1 MQVKIAA
8 GLALVLLF
16 ATAAVA
22 AEVELS
28 EIQRPV
34 DMAQSTLLNEAGA
47 QAETPSEEEAGEVI
61 RHEG

>member
-1 MQVKIAA
+1 MKVKLAA
-8 GLALVLLF
+8 MFALVLLL
-16 ATAAVA
+16 APAAFA

-34 DMAQSTLLNEAGA
+34 DMTESVLFYQAQS
-47 QAETPSEEEAGEVI
+47 AETPSEEEAAEVI

>member
-1 MQVKIAA
+1 MKIKLAA
-8 GLALVLLF
+8 MLALVLLL
-16 ATAAVA
+16 APAAFA

-34 DMAQSTLLNEAGA
+34 DLTQSSLYQDQSKAEAPNA
-47 QAETPSEEEAGEVI
+47 EEAAEVI

>member
-1 MQVKIAA
+1 MKVKIAA
-8 GLALVLLF
+8 MLALVLLL
-16 ATAAVA
+16 APAAFA

-34 DMAQSTLLNEAGA
+34 DMTESVLFYQDQSKAEA
-47 QAETPSEEEAGEVI
+47 PSAEEAAEVI

>member
-1 MQVKIAA
+1 MKVKITAM
-8 GLALVLLF
+8 LALVLLL
-16 ATAAVA
+16 APAAFA

-34 DMAQSTLLNEAGA
+34 DMTESVLFYQDQSKAEA
-47 QAETPSEEEAGEVI
+47 PSEEEATEVI